1 MKGRDFVF
9 HCVHLLYYKCHEMN
23 FKRGGSYMDFP
34 DWIKNRELIKN
45 PINKKDHKCFQYAVT
60 VALNHEEIKKY
71 LQRTFKI
78 KSFIKNY
85 NWEEYLTYEKK
96 MIGKKL
102 KT

>member
-9 HCVHLLYYKCHEMN
+9 HCVHLLYYKCREMN

-34 DWIKNRELIKN
+34 DWIKNRKLIKN

-71 LQRTFKI
+71 LQRIFKI

-85 NWEEYLTYEKK
+85 N
-96 MIGKKL
+96 
-102 KT
+102 